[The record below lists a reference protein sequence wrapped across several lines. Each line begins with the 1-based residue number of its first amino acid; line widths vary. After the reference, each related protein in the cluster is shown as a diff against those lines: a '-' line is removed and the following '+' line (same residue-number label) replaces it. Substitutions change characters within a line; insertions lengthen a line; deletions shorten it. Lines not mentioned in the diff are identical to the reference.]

1 MRLRALLETAISG
14 FVAAFLLLF
23 GLMVNDTKAEWFRDL
38 VCAPGH
44 LASRMFLPAVTIKTY
59 WPLVVEFVL
68 DLLIIW
74 IVLLFAVSYLDKL
87 IFQRK
92 GKA

>member
-1 MRLRALLETAISG
+1 MA
-14 FVAAFLLLF
+14 
-23 GLMVNDTKAEWFRDL
+23 NDTKAEWFTDL

-44 LASRMFLPAVTIKTY
+44 FASRMFLPAGTIHTQ
-59 WPLVVEFVL
+59 WPFVVEFVL
-68 DLLIIW
+68 DMLCIW
-74 IVLLFAVSYLDKL
+74 IVLLFVVSYLDKL